1 MRLLIINLKLKSQ
14 IAKLSTFLLLAVPVQ
29 QQITIFTA
37 IREAPKGHWP
47 AKAELE

>member
-14 IAKLSTFLLLAVPVQ
+14 IAKLSTFLLLAVQ

-37 IREAPKGHWP
+37 IRETPKGHWP

>member
-1 MRLLIINLKLKSQ
+1 MRLLIINLKSQ
-14 IAKLSTFLLLAVPVQ
+14 IAKLSTFLLSAVQ

-37 IREAPKGHWP
+37 IRETPKGHWP